1 MIYLIDCKEFSVV
14 NLNENYLK
22 NFISSEEI
30 EKFQSKVNQ
39 INSEINYCS
48 ENENDF
54 KGWVNLPS
62 KFSKD
67 DVKKINETA
76 KFIRNSSDIFIVIG
90 IGGSYLGAKASIDF
104 LHSENYNYLRKNTPK
119 IFFVGNNISS
129 GYTEEILEI
138 CKDKNVC
145 VNVISKSGGTMET
158 AIAFRIFKKFM
169 EEKYGKKE
177 AGKRIFCTT
186 DKSKGT
192 LLKLAKKEGYKCFEI
207 PDNVGG
213 RYSVLTAVGLLPAA
227 VSGGN
232 IEDILKGAIRA
243 EKDFLQA
250 DLKKNSC
257 YRYAVIR
264 NILYNKGK
272 SVEIIAGYEPRLDMF
287 FEWWKQLFA
296 ESEGKNEKG
305 IFPSSA
311 VFSGDLH
318 SLGQF
323 IQQGSRILFETV
335 IKSDCKLGKLTI
347 PESKENLDELNY
359 LQGKSLN
366 YINKKAFEA
375 TINAHTDGGVPN
387 ILIDI
392 KDFSEE
398 TLGYLIYFFEK
409 ACAMSGYL
417 MGVNPFNQP
426 GVENY
431 KKKMF
436 TLLEKP
442 GYN

>member
-30 EKFQSKVNQ
+30 EKFQSKVNK
-39 INSEINYCS
+39 INNNINFCS

-54 KGWVNLPS
+54 KGWVTLPS

-129 GYTEEILEI
+129 SYTEEIIKI
-138 CKDKNVC
+138 CKDKDVC

-186 DKSKGT
+186 DKSKGI

-207 PDNVGG
+207 PDDVGG
-213 RYSVLTAVGLLPAA
+213 RYSVLTAVGLLSAA
-227 VSGGN
+227 VSGEN

-243 EKDFLQA
+243 EKDFSQA

-272 SVEIIAGYEPRLDMF
+272 SVEIIAGYEPRLGMF
-287 FEWWKQLFA
+287 LSGGSSFLPKAKGKTKKEFSHLLRCFPEICIRWVSLF
-296 ESEGKNEKG
+296 
-305 IFPSSA
+305 
-311 VFSGDLH
+311 
-318 SLGQF
+318 
-323 IQQGSRILFETV
+323 SRVVGFYL
-335 IKSDCKLGKLTI
+335 KLL
-347 PESKENLDELNY
+347 
-359 LQGKSLN
+359 
-366 YINKKAFEA
+366 
-375 TINAHTDGGVPN
+375 
-387 ILIDI
+387 
-392 KDFSEE
+392 
-398 TLGYLIYFFEK
+398 
-409 ACAMSGYL
+409 
-417 MGVNPFNQP
+417 
-426 GVENY
+426 
-431 KKKMF
+431 
-436 TLLEKP
+436 
-442 GYN
+442 